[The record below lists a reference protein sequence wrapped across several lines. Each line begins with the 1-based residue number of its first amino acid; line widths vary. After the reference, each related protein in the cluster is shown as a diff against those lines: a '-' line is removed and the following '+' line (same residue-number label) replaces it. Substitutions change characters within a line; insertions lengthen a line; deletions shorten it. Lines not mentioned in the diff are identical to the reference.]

1 MGAVK
6 LPVINGNSECASPPG
21 VGQLQL
27 RVSVIGGSH
36 SNSELRRSLPD
47 RQAGDTGRAQK
58 TRALTRRP
66 RRCSAGILDQTR
78 RLSASAPLG
87 GRR

>member
-1 MGAVK
+1 MGAAK
-6 LPVINGNSECASPPG
+6 LPVINCNSECASPPG
-21 VGQLQL
+21 V

-36 SNSELRRSLPD
+36 SNSELRCSLPD

-58 TRALTRRP
+58 TRALTKRP